1 MRTALGEEIS
11 ICVENPKENMWK
23 SIEKAIIES
32 LSELNIRLQNF
43 DEGIFF
49 FFFFFFWKANYV

>member
-1 MRTALGEEIS
+1 LRTALGEEIS

-49 FFFFFFWKANYV
+49 FFFFFLES